1 MASAGT
7 VTLELDA
14 NSVKLLRE
22 MQKAQRQTRKTSTS
36 MSMDFKKAFTDI
48 QKNVRRTVLALA
60 GIATAAAAAAT
71 AMVQSQRKTLD
82 ELAKTSDAL
91 GIQQE
96 QLQGLQF
103 LAKLTGTSAE
113 QLSTNL
119 ERMQRRLGEVARQG
133 GAAERALDDIGVSV
147 QDIINLKP
155 DEQLQVL
162 ANALGEVENQ
172 AVKASIAN
180 DLFGRDGARMLN
192 LLQELESKGLQPTVD
207 QLQRMGVLLSR
218 TDTFQIEQMN
228 DALAEARERSKS
240 FAQQFTLGVSGAVT
254 ALSRMYSTTENGITD
269 VAERVEELFDDAVR
283 TSIRAVGKIRIAIE
297 GIKPAI
303 QGVWDAYSAL
313 PPWAREIGMVGA
325 ILFGP
330 KGVAAVGTISVL
342 LNGLKMDLA
351 WFKAFTEGEVGVME
365 WLTTFKRET
374 ARTRL
379 REMGRDFS
387 TFSGKIKDEAD
398 EGFSFARAIFGEPS
412 TEAAEWSSK
421 MIAEYDKQR
430 NRIARERAEFVEPDT
445 GGLFDFEVGEAGKAA
460 DELGRQ
466 LQRVA
471 NSTRTQVERI
481 REEMALV
488 QRAIDENITQP
499 FIDAGTTADEVMERL
514 QERLKELESSGSQN
528 LGQLAEFGAQ
538 AARNMQSAFADF
550 LFDPFQDG
558 LKGMLRGFT
567 DMLRRMMAEA
577 AASSILRTLFSGFAD
592 SENPV
597 LAGLGS
603 SFGGTRD
610 QGGSGQAGKAYV
622 INPKAGPEV
631 FIPSTA
637 GEFIPNIDEK
647 LGGAANISLT
657 IDARDAGAE
666 ARIKDMIMREMVPQI
681 ITAAKSET
689 INTIRRPRFA

>member
-180 DLFGRDGARMLN
+180 NLFGRDGVRMLK
-192 LLQELESKGLQPTVD
+192 LLQELESRGLQPTIE
-207 QLQRMGVLLSR
+207 QLERMGVLLSR

-228 DALAEARERSKS
+228 DALAQARERSKS

-254 ALSRMYSTTENGITD
+254 ALARMYSTTENGITD
-269 VAERVEELFDDAVR
+269 VAERVEELFDDIVIASIRAVAKVR
-283 TSIRAVGKIRIAIE
+283 TSIIQIKPAIE
-297 GIKPAI
+297 GIWQAF
-303 QGVWDAYSAL
+303 SEL
-313 PPWAREIGMVGA
+313 PTWAKEIGVVGA
-325 ILFGP
+325 IMFGP
-330 KGVAAVGTISVL
+330 KGVAAVA
-342 LNGLKMDLA
+342 LA
-351 WFKAFTEGEVGVME
+351 TKALDDTKVTAEWFRAYTDGEIGFFE
-365 WLTTFKRET
+365 WLTTGGKE
-374 ARTRL
+374 ARQRL
-379 REMGRDFS
+379 NEMERDISSFGRDAA
-387 TFSGKIKDEAD
+387 TDG
-398 EGFSFARAIFGEPS
+398 GFSFMESIFGKPEEDVS
-412 TEAAEWSSK
+412 EWGK
-421 MIAEYDKQR
+421 KFEKEYLEQR

-445 GGLFDFEVGEAGKAA
+445 GGLFDFEAGEAGKAA

-514 QERLKELESSGSQN
+514 QERLKELENSGSQN

-538 AARNMQSAFADF
+538 AARNIQSSFANF
-550 LFDPFQDG
+550 LFDPFQEG
-558 LKGMLRGFT
+558 LKGMLKGFT

>member
-180 DLFGRDGARMLN
+180 DLFGRDGARMLK
-192 LLQELESKGLQPTVD
+192 LLQELESKGLQPTIE
-207 QLQRMGVLLSR
+207 QLERMGVLLSR

-254 ALSRMYSTTENGITD
+254 ALARMYSTTENGITD
-269 VAERVEELFDDAVR
+269 VAERIEELFDDIIEGAIKVAANVRGAFDRILPVIQGMWDSFQELPAWAKEMGILGVLVFGKAGLAVILGIHAADKALESLEKR
-283 TSIRAVGKIRIAIE
+283 LRGQTIRDFIKDDIIGAEGMAAEGGGFSIIRAL
-297 GIKPAI
+297 
-303 QGVWDAYSAL
+303 L
-313 PPWAREIGMVGA
+313 PN
-325 ILFGP
+325 P
-330 KGVAAVGTISVL
+330 KEDVEDYE
-342 LNGLKMDLA
+342 K
-351 WFKAFTEGEVGVME
+351 E
-365 WLTTFKRET
+365 WLKEFRET
-374 ARTRL
+374 RARI
-379 REMGRDFS
+379 S
-387 TFSGKIKDEAD
+387 
-398 EGFSFARAIFGEPS
+398 
-412 TEAAEWSSK
+412 
-421 MIAEYDKQR
+421 
-430 NRIARERAEFVEPDT
+430 RERAEFVEPDT

-514 QERLKELESSGSQN
+514 QERLKELENSGSQN

-538 AARNMQSAFADF
+538 AARNIQSSFANF
-550 LFDPFQDG
+550 LFDPFQEG
-558 LKGMLRGFT
+558 LKGMLKGFIDT
-567 DMLRRMMAEA
+567 VRRMMAEA
-577 AASSILRTLFSGFAD
+577 AAAQILQSMFGGFAA
-592 SENPV
+592 STNPIA
-597 LAGLGS
+597 AGLGAA
-603 SFGGTRD
+603 FGGTRD